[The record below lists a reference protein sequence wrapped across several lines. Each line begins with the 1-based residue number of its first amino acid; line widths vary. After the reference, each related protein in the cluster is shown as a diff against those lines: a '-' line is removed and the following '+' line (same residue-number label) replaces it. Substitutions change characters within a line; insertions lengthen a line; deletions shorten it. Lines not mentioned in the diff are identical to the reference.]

1 MEMIATVFKL
11 KGTVK
16 GLAKIEA
23 RTNGEIQGNSS
34 FIPERKHTLLIDLK
48 FSKNSVKI
56 LNFLMK
62 RVNISV

>member
-1 MEMIATVFKL
+1 MIATVFKLKKL

-48 FSKNSVKI
+48 NSGMIV
-56 LNFLMK
+56 
-62 RVNISV
+62 

>member
-1 MEMIATVFKL
+1 MEMIATVFKLKKL

-48 FSKNSVKI
+48 FSKNSGMIV
-56 LNFLMK
+56 
-62 RVNISV
+62 